1 MSGDICSGAKAQ
13 KGGEAMANNFFDLV
27 KDEFFLP
34 FTNQNKRINYDLL
47 QLLNSKMSLE
57 NIQVEKEQMAE
68 WIVDYLE
75 NCPVSFTNDETNEV
89 EKDNRSL
96 AFDKIHYFVRCGWLI
111 EDYEGLRITY
121 QLDENGIKILEA
133 LENAVKDDI
142 KSLEFSGYVYNIYS
156 SLYNFNLDHAVDI
169 VEQVYNV
176 SRELNSMLRGLNANI
191 KKFLDKLIKE
201 HEAAPK
207 EILETLLYEYQKKVI
222 LKAFKNFREKDNP
235 SRYKGRIQSKIDDL
249 LSKNEERM
257 VSNYIEVKC
266 SGLSNEENLREASGF
281 FSTRLL
287 YIRDQFD
294 VIEDAIASLD
304 KKNTKYISTARA
316 RLNFLLNEETDVEGR
331 ITDCLK
337 EIGKLNEDGP
347 QDFDEFGLYS
357 CSNIDEYSLFAPQSR
372 KEKPKLKQVIESPVF
387 DKEEIKRL
395 TERLFKDSE
404 YSVDKINRLVLSSL
418 NEKSQIHTKDIETPE
433 VECLFKVFLIHLYS
447 QNPNVSYRI
456 VKEDQPYRKFGY
468 LMRDYIIERK

>member
-1 MSGDICSGAKAQ
+1 
-13 KGGEAMANNFFDLV
+13 MANNFFDLV

-121 QLDENGIKILEA
+121 QFDENGIKILEA

-169 VEQVYNV
+169 VEQVYNA

-235 SRYKGRIQSKIDDL
+235 SRYRGKIQSKIDDL
-249 LSKNEERM
+249 LSKKKERM
-257 VSNYIEVKC
+257 VNNYIEVKC
-266 SGLSNEENLREASGF
+266 SGVKTEETILEASDF
-281 FSTRLL
+281 FASRLL
-287 YIRDQFD
+287 YVRDQFD

-304 KKNTKYISTARA
+304 RKNTKYITTARS

-337 EIGKLNEDGP
+337 EIGKLDETDP
-347 QDFDEFGLYS
+347 KEFDDFALRS
-357 CSNIDEYSLFAPQSR
+357 CSNIDEYSLFAPQS
-372 KEKPKLKQVIESPVF
+372 KKGKPKLTQIIENPLV
-387 DKEEIKRL
+387 DEEEVKRL

-404 YSVDKINRLVLSSL
+404 YSVDKINRFVLAAL
-418 NEKSQIHTKDIETPE
+418 QNKSQIHTKDIDTPE
-433 VECLFKVFLIHLYS
+433 VEWLFKVFLIHLYS
-447 QNPNVSYRI
+447 QNPNIGYRI
-456 VKEDQPYRKFGY
+456 VKEDQPYTKFGY
-468 LMRDYIIERK
+468 LMSDYIIERK